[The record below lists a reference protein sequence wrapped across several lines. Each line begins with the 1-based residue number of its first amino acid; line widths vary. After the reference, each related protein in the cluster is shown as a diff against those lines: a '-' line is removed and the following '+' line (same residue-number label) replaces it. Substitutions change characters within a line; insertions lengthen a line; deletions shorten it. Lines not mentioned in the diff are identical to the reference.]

1 MYCVTVDILLQKIY
15 RLGKN
20 ICSLFLLLMVL
31 EILGIQQFTNGNLVR
46 VYSAHHIKK

>member
-1 MYCVTVDILLQKIY
+1 MYCVTADILLQKIY
-15 RLGKN
+15 RLGRN

-31 EILGIQQFTNGNLVR
+31 EILEIQQFTNGYLVR